1 MQFQDNGVREPLLKA
16 ILEENGECKMMTLKY
31 LKLWRW
37 KLDCRLWRVEC
48 PVQGKWK
55 SSLI

>member
-1 MQFQDNGVREPLLKA
+1 MEFQDNGVRKPLLKA

-37 KLDCRLWRVEC
+37 KLNCSLWRE
-48 PVQGKWK
+48 
-55 SSLI
+55 L